1 MMNFQ
6 DKLQTTAP
14 SIRYEGDIRPEQ
26 AQLRQQQ
33 AQAMQQMQQQAMMQ
47 QPQGR
52 MPAGRMP
59 PMAMGGSITGPTI
72 QGQNGIAGLNM
83 PGYAEG
89 GDVENDVNY
98 KGWKKIYETN
108 PDAAAMN
115 EKHEQYLNY
124 YNRTPKAYGGIMGQ
138 DGRRQYGIGSWFQ
151 ETIMDPIKKY
161 AAPVAIGAAGL
172 MGLNKLGGA
181 DKFLSMPTFEN
192 IYEGV
197 KTVGGSFCLLY
208 TSDAADE

>member
-6 DKLQTTAP
+6 DKLQTNAP

-83 PGYAEG
+83 PGYADG
-89 GDVENDVNY
+89 GGTLKMIVNY

-108 PDAAAMN
+108 PDVSSN
-115 EKHEQYLNY
+115 E
-124 YNRTPKAYGGIMGQ
+124 
-138 DGRRQYGIGSWFQ
+138 
-151 ETIMDPIKKY
+151 
-161 AAPVAIGAAGL
+161 
-172 MGLNKLGGA
+172 
-181 DKFLSMPTFEN
+181 
-192 IYEGV
+192 
-197 KTVGGSFCLLY
+197 
-208 TSDAADE
+208 

>member
-47 QPQGR
+47 QQQPMMQQPMMQQPQGR

-59 PMAMGGSITGPTI
+59 AMAMGGSMVGPTI
-72 QGQNGIAGLNM
+72 QGQSGIAGLNM
-83 PGYAEG
+83 PGYADG

-108 PDAAAMN
+108 PDVAAMN
-115 EKHEQYLNY
+115 EK
-124 YNRTPKAYGGIMGQ
+124 
-138 DGRRQYGIGSWFQ
+138 
-151 ETIMDPIKKY
+151 
-161 AAPVAIGAAGL
+161 
-172 MGLNKLGGA
+172 
-181 DKFLSMPTFEN
+181 TF
-192 IYEGV
+192 
-197 KTVGGSFCLLY
+197 TVFRSLQ
-208 TSDAADE
+208 